1 MNTNHVRIEEPTTKR
16 SALARLADLV
26 MHHRRIVAGVWIA
39 LTIFGAFSAQQ
50 VSKRWLEQ
58 FSIPGFSAYEA
69 NQRALQTF
77 GTGAQPPNI
86 AVLRVK
92 GDVTKSTAARE
103 TLARVSRDFPQ
114 FRTSSYF
121 TTGSLAYVSR
131 DRHTAFATFYPPG
144 RPSFSS
150 DAGFD
155 DIRAALKKAALP
167 GVETNVTG
175 RDALYD
181 SQGSES
187 GGPSVLTEAL
197 IGGAGALVILLFVFG
212 TLPAMLVPI
221 LIAIASILNT
231 FTLIWVLTYI
241 TNVSIIVQFLVA
253 LVGLGVAIDYALLMI
268 FRFREELRH
277 GRDVE
282 TAVVETMTHAGR
294 SVIVSGS
301 TVAIGLLSM
310 VIIPIP
316 VIRSIGIGGMLIPA
330 VSVLVAI
337 TMLPALL
344 SLVGTR
350 INSLRVMP
358 RRLVEGTDL
367 EAGFWWRWAHLVMRR
382 PLAIGA
388 VGLAIVALLLI
399 PSSQLNPAEAQA
411 KDLAGAK
418 TADAVVGF
426 NRLTESGVS
435 PGALRPFD
443 VLVEHNPGPQALRAV
458 VSRLESTP
466 GLAGA
471 SAPPAWRKG
480 DAALVEAIP
489 SQDGAAKPVRSTI
502 SNLQNDVLPS
512 LERQIGGGVQLTL
525 GGSAPEDRDF
535 VHAVYGKFP
544 YVLAF
549 VILLTFVL
557 LMRAF
562 RSVFLAVKAVILN
575 LISLAAAFGI
585 IVFIF
590 QEGHGAEAI
599 WNVHPTDAIISW
611 IPLMI
616 FAFLY
621 GLSMDYEVF
630 MVSRMREAYDETGKT
645 TDSIAA
651 GLARTGKLVTSAALV
666 LMFAFFV
673 LSTSPGTDVKQFGI
687 GLAAGIIFDATVI
700 RALLVPSIMRVA
712 GRWNWWF
719 PHPLARLL
727 FVRPRRPEVEVA
739 LDPSGG

>member
-1 MNTNHVRIEEPTTKR
+1 MTTNQHETESP
-16 SALARLADLV
+16 ALAQLARFV
-26 MHHRRIVAGVWIA
+26 MRHRRLVAGTWIA
-39 LTIFGAFSAQQ
+39 LTIFGAFAAGQ

-69 NQRALQTF
+69 NQRTLDTF
-77 GTGAQPPNI
+77 GSGAQAPNI
-86 AVLRVK
+86 AVIRVK
-92 GDVTKSTAARE
+92 GDVTTSTAARQ
-103 TLARVSRDFPQ
+103 TLARVSREFPK

-121 TTGSLAYVSR
+121 TTGSLAYVSD
-131 DRHTAFATFYPPG
+131 DRHVAFATFYPPG

-150 DAGFD
+150 DARFKEL
-155 DIRAALKKAALP
+155 RSALRTAAPP
-167 GVETNVTG
+167 GVETHVTG

-197 IGGAGALVILLFVFG
+197 IGGVGALVILLFVFG
-212 TLPAMLVPI
+212 TIPAMLTPI
-221 LIAIASILNT
+221 LIAVASILNT
-231 FTLIWVLTYI
+231 FTLIWALTYI
-241 TNVSIIVQFLVA
+241 TDVSIIVQFLVA

-277 GRDVE
+277 GRDVD
-282 TAVVETMTHAGR
+282 TAVVETVTHAGR

-316 VIRSIGIGGMLIPA
+316 VIRSIGIGGLLIPT
-330 VSVLVAI
+330 VSVIVAI

-344 SLVGTR
+344 SLLGHR

-358 RRLVEGTDL
+358 KKIVEGTDL

-382 PLAIGA
+382 PVAIGA
-388 VGLAIVALLLI
+388 LGLVIVGLLLV
-399 PSSQLNPAEAQA
+399 PAANLNPAEAQA

-418 TADAVVGF
+418 TADAVVGL
-426 NRLTESGVS
+426 NELRDSGIS
-435 PGALRPFD
+435 PGATKPF
-443 VLVEHNPGPQALRAV
+443 VILVEHNPGTEALDTV
-458 VSRLESTP
+458 VARLQSTP
-466 GLAGA
+466 GIEGA
-471 SAPPAWRKG
+471 SAPVAWRTGKS
-480 DAALVEAIP
+480 ALVEAIP
-489 SQDGAAKPVRSTI
+489 SHDGAAKPVRHTI
-502 SNLQNDVLPS
+502 TRLQDNVLPQ
-512 LERQIGGGVQLTL
+512 LESQIGGNVQLTL
-525 GGSAPEDRDF
+525 GGVAPEDRDF

-590 QEGHGAEAI
+590 QEGHGSEAI
-599 WNVHPTDAIISW
+599 WNVHPTHAIISW

-630 MVSRMREAYDETGKT
+630 MVSRMREAYDETGQ
-645 TDSIAA
+645 DDRLDRPRPRPH
-651 GLARTGKLVTSAALV
+651 GQARDERSARADVRL
-666 LMFAFFV
+666 LRAFDQ
-673 LSTSPGTDVKQFGI
+673 PGNGHQAVRDRARRRDHLRCHHHPGP
-687 GLAAGIIFDATVI
+687 A
-700 RALLVPSIMRVA
+700 RALDHARRRESGTGGCRM
-712 GRWNWWF
+712 
-719 PHPLARLL
+719 PLARVLL
-727 FVRPRRPEVEVA
+727 VRPQQPA
-739 LDPSGG
+739 LQDSAS